1 VIPAVEER
9 KAQLRELCR
18 RYGVA
23 QLAVFG
29 SAASGTFDPETS
41 DLDFLI
47 SFTPMPPVEHAAA
60 YFGMLEALETLFG
73 REIDLIE
80 EEALTNPYVRRS
92 IEASRVL
99 LYAA

>member
-1 VIPAVEER
+1 MIPAIEER
-9 KAQLRELCR
+9 RELLTELCH
-18 RYGVA
+18 RYGVTR
-23 QLAVFG
+23 LAVFG
-29 SAASGTFDPETS
+29 SAAAGTFDPASS

-47 SFTPMPPVEHAAA
+47 TFAPMPPVEHAAA